1 MDDSLMF
8 DYLVQMGAMKP
19 EQDELKRKQAMVDM
33 LRGNAMQQ
41 QQGQMIGKHYV
52 APGLAGAISQ
62 LGQAY
67 LAKQGQQ
74 GVDRAMSNP
83 DFNESMDVSATNMP
97 GLNQKQALMLKALR
111 KKRQQAGYTPPSTES
126 LMGDNIDA
134 GGGYNPG
141 F

>member
-33 LRGNAMQQ
+33 LRGNAMAQ

-52 APGLAGAISQ
+52 APGVAGALSQ

-67 LAKQGQQ
+67 LAKEGQK
-74 GVDRAMSNP
+74 GVDVGMTDMNARQKAML
-83 DFNESMDVSATNMP
+83 E
-97 GLNQKQALMLKALR
+97 ALR
-111 KKRQQAGYTPPSTES
+111 KKRQQVQIGRAHV
-126 LMGDNIDA
+126 
-134 GGGYNPG
+134 
-141 F
+141 

>member
-33 LRGNAMQQ
+33 LRGNAMKAQE
-41 QQGQMIGKHYV
+41 GQMIGKHYV

-62 LGQAY
+62 MGQAY

-74 GVDRAMSNP
+74 GVDTGMADMNTR
-83 DFNESMDVSATNMP
+83 
-97 GLNQKQALMLKALR
+97 QKVMLEALR
-111 KKRQQAGYTPPSTES
+111 KKRQGTYMPPSAAS
-126 LMGDNIDA
+126 LSDDNIDA

-141 F
+141 Y